1 MQGAFVTGMFQNM
14 SISEISIRRPV
25 FAWMLMFALIIFG
38 AISFQRMGISQMP
51 DVDFPVVNV
60 ALRLDNAAPE
70 VMETD
75 VVDIVEDAVMGI
87 EGLKSVSSSVSQ
99 GIANITCEFNLNH
112 NIDIALE
119 EVVNRIDQV
128 NNRLPTL
135 LYPPVV
141 TKTNPEDQPIMWV
154 MVTADSSVPIYQQM
168 IYARN
173 TLKDQLSTIAGVGD
187 IALGGYVDP
196 NLRVW
201 IDMKKLHQYQLT
213 STDILSS
220 IQSEQIEQPAGRIE
234 AAADEMNIR
243 VLGEAHTVEDFAK
256 IRINSRGGSP
266 NYNPIPISNI
276 VKVEE
281 GISDLRAVSRY
292 NGLTAVGLGIIKQ
305 HGSNA
310 VEVGKL
316 VQQKVA
322 ALRPSLLPGYHID
335 VRLDATKFIKESV
348 NELNMTL
355 VYAAILTSIV
365 CFLFLGSWSS
375 TINVLLAIPTS
386 IVGAFIALYF
396 FGFTLNTFTLLGLSL
411 AIGIVVDDAIMMLE
425 NIVRHYEMGK
435 NRRQAAIDG
444 SKEITFAAIATTIAI
459 AAIFIP
465 VVFMQG
471 VVGKFFYQYGI
482 TVTVAVFLSLLE
494 ALTLTPMRCARF
506 MKPAHENPSKLV
518 QVVDKFMHGL
528 SEKYKS
534 MLLWSLSHRGI
545 VVTASVVLFATSL
558 ILLSTLRKE
567 LIPAQDQSMFLVTLK
582 TPVGTSI
589 EATDLVFQKA
599 EKLLRQQPEIEDF
612 YTTIGNYESN
622 NVVNIGNIYVI
633 LKDLKD
639 RKTSQREVMDKTRE
653 ILSKQLPE
661 AKAFTQ
667 DLSLTGFSASRG
679 FPIEFTL
686 EGPDWK
692 RLMGYSEEIEKR
704 LNATGLIQDLN
715 SDFQDNMPEV
725 QIIPN
730 RDRAALTGVSVSSI
744 GSEVG
749 TLMGGQIFNANTQ
762 YPLQNHRYYIR
773 VRSDP
778 DQHAHPSDLDA
789 IYLRNNRGQNGE
801 LVPLKETVDVKVT
814 TGPQL
819 ITRMNRARAIPM
831 FANVTEGKSQQAA
844 LEALEKISSDVLPT
858 KEGYTIAITGS
869 AQAFKEAFTSLIFA
883 LLLGIA
889 VAYMVL
895 ASQFNSFIHPVTVL
909 MALPFSLSGAL
920 VALYLGNQ
928 SLSLF
933 SMIGLILLMGIVKK
947 NSILLVDFTNQRRA
961 EGDGPDEALLSA
973 CPVRLRPILMTSVAT
988 IAGAIPE
995 ALNFGAGSET
1005 RVPMAI
1011 AIIGG
1016 VLVSTLLTLF
1026 VVPCV
1031 YSLFARFERPE
1042 IEDEDLPHGVTA
1054 HGVIA

>member
-1 MQGAFVTGMFQNM
+1 M

-25 FAWMLMFALIIFG
+25 FAWMLMFGLIIFG
-38 AISFQRMGISQMP
+38 GISFQRMGISQMP
-51 DVDFPVVNV
+51 DVDFPIVTI

-70 VMETD
+70 VMEMD
-75 VVDIVEDAVMGI
+75 VVDVIEDAVMGI
-87 EGLKSVSSSVSQ
+87 EGLKTVSSSVSQ

-128 NNRLPTL
+128 NNLLPTA

-141 TKTNPEDQPIMWV
+141 TKTNPEDQPILWV
-154 MVTADSSVPIYQQM
+154 MVTADATVPLYKQM

-187 IALGGYVDP
+187 VALGGYVDP

-201 IDMKKLHQYQLT
+201 VDDKKLHQYELT
-213 STDILSS
+213 STDILTS

-234 AAADEMNIR
+234 APLTETNIR
-243 VLGEAHTVEDFAK
+243 VLGEAKSTGDFSK
-256 IRINSRGGSP
+256 IRINTRGGSP
-266 NYNPIPISNI
+266 NYNPIPISN
-276 VKVEE
+276 VVSVQED
-281 GISDLRAVSRY
+281 ISDLRALSRY
-292 NGLTAVGLGIIKQ
+292 NGLTAVGLGVVKQ

-310 VEVGKL
+310 VEVAKL
-316 VQQKVA
+316 VRKKVES
-322 ALRPSLLPGYHID
+322 LRPTLLPGYHMD
-335 VRLDATKFIKESV
+335 VRLDTSKYIQESV
-348 NELNMTL
+348 NELNMSL
-355 VYAAILTSIV
+355 IYAALLTAIV
-365 CFLFLGSWSS
+365 CFAFLGSWSS
-375 TINVLLAIPTS
+375 TFNVLLAIPTS

-435 NRRQAAIDG
+435 NRLRAAIDG

-506 MKPAHENPSKLV
+506 MHSAHENPTKMILLMDKWMSKLS
-518 QVVDKFMHGL
+518 DAYTRGL
-528 SEKYKS
+528 K
-534 MLLWSLSHRGI
+534 WSLQNRMK
-545 VVTASVVLFATSL
+545 VVTISISLFAVSM
-558 ILLSTLRKE
+558 ILLTTLRKE
-567 LIPAQDQSMFLVTLK
+567 LIPAQDQSLFLVTIK

-589 EATDLVFQKA
+589 DATDAVFKQA
-599 EKLLRQQPEIEDF
+599 ESYLKSKDDVQDY
-612 YTTIGNYESN
+612 YTTIGNYEGN
-622 NVVNIGNIYVI
+622 NVVNVGNIHVI
-633 LKDLKD
+633 LKEGSK
-639 RKTSQREVMDKTRE
+639 RKLSQREIMDRTRTD
-653 ILSKQLPE
+653 LKKLLPT
-661 AKAFTQ
+661 ANVFTQ

-686 EGPDWK
+686 EGPDWQK
-692 RLMGYSEEIEKR
+692 LMGYSQEIEKK
-704 LNATGLIQDLN
+704 LNASGLIQDLN
-715 SDFQDNMPEV
+715 SDYQDGMPEV
-725 QIIPN
+725 LVTPN
-730 RDRAALTGVSVSSI
+730 RDKAASTGVSVSAI
-744 GSEVG
+744 GNEVS
-749 TLMGGQIFNANTQ
+749 TLIGGQIFNANTE
-762 YPLQNHRYYIR
+762 YPLDDHRYYIR
-773 VRSDP
+773 VRSLP
-778 DQHAHPSDLDA
+778 DQHTKPEDISD
-789 IYLRNNRGQNGE
+789 IYIRNNRGLNGE
-801 LVPLKETVDVKVT
+801 LVKLNSVVDMKVVS
-814 TGPQL
+814 GPQV

-831 FANVTEGKSQQAA
+831 FANVTYGKSQQDA
-844 LEALEKISSDVLPT
+844 LEALEKISTDVLP
-858 KEGYTIAITGS
+858 KNQGYKIQITGS
-869 AQAFKEAFTSLIFA
+869 AAAFRDAFTSLIFA

-920 VALYLGNQ
+920 VALFLCNQ

-961 EGDGPDEALLSA
+961 EGDAPDEALLHA
-973 CPVRLRPILMTSVAT
+973 CPVRLRPILMTSIAT
-988 IAGAIPE
+988 IAGAVPE
-995 ALNFGAGSET
+995 ALNFGAGAET

-1011 AIIGG
+1011 SIIGG
-1016 VLVSTLLTLF
+1016 VAVSTFLTLF

-1031 YSLFARFERPE
+1031 YSLFSRFERPE
-1042 IEDEDLPHGVTA
+1042 IEDEEGVPSA
-1054 HGVIA
+1054 HPGKAVHA